1 MLQHGLSRY
10 AAMVP
15 LSWIEDNVRRL
26 SSRVRTIYKGRPLR
40 YRRYAAT
47 GLWLPKMKYPTSASA
62 LAISVLSH
70 VQFILAHSWVEQLL
84 RIAPNGTMVEPAGF
98 IRGYVGRTDTGFTNA
113 DNTYLLP
120 PNGRPD
126 GKVIR
131 TDDSLCKPSQKI
143 GDYSDKYPRL
153 VAAPGDYVA
162 LRYQENGHVTLT
174 GNNPSRKP
182 DKSGTIYV
190 YGTASPSENETLL
203 GVHRAWTADGQGGDR
218 RGRLLAT
225 RHFDDGQCY
234 QVNEGAESGSRQLRA
249 SKEAQDPQGADLWC
263 QSDVR
268 LPLDIPGTGFYT
280 LYWIWDWPTVSAP
293 GSSSVPSPETYT
305 SCMEVRMQDRSLSRG
320 QDMGS
325 GFEKAQ
331 DINNRAI
338 FDQLVN
344 DFLVDV

>member
-1 MLQHGLSRY
+1 M
-10 AAMVP
+10 
-15 LSWIEDNVRRL
+15 
-26 SSRVRTIYKGRPLR
+26 
-40 YRRYAAT
+40 
-47 GLWLPKMKYPTSASA
+47 LWLPNMNHIISYFVLAAA
-62 LAISVLSH
+62 LMPCMQLV
-70 VQFILAHSWVEQLL
+70 LAHSWVEQLL
-84 RIAPNGTMVEPAGF
+84 RIAPNGTMLGPVGF
-98 IRGYVGRTDTGFTNA
+98 IRGYVGRADTGFSDA

-126 GKVIR
+126 GKVLHV
-131 TDDSLCKPSQKI
+131 DDLLCKPNQAI
-143 GDYSDKYPRL
+143 GNYSDKYPRL
-153 VAAPGDYVA
+153 LAAPGDYVA
-162 LRYQENGHVTLT
+162 LRYQENGHVTLAST
-174 GNNPSRKP
+174 NPSRKP
-182 DKSGTIYV
+182 ERGGTIYV
-190 YGTASPSENETLL
+190 YGTASPSAKDTLL
-203 GVHRAWTADGQGGDR
+203 GVHRAWTADGQGGDKK
-218 RGRLLAT
+218 GRLLAA

-234 QVNEGAESGSRQLRA
+234 QVNDGEVSRSRQLRA
-249 SKEAQDPQGADLWC
+249 AKEAKDPQGADLWC
-263 QSDVR
+263 QSDIR